1 MNRFDINAVFLTL
14 KIASIS
20 TVLTLIAAVFLVW
33 GMENRSK
40 KLRSIIEML
49 INLSLFI
56 SPTVLGYIL
65 IIFLG
70 KRGIIGS
77 YLYKFF
83 NIQVIFSWWAG
94 IITAFVVSLPLMYN
108 CIKEGFS

>member
-20 TVLTLIAAVFLVW
+20 TALTVIVAVFLVW
-33 GMENRSK
+33 SMEKRSK
-40 KLRSIIEML
+40 KLRSIIEMF

-70 KRGIIGS
+70 KRG
-77 YLYKFF
+77 
-83 NIQVIFSWWAG
+83 
-94 IITAFVVSLPLMYN
+94 
-108 CIKEGFS
+108 